1 MASQPT
7 ATAIAFPE
15 RTFVPGRSASLSS
28 QIIADVRDALFAKK
42 LKPGDVLGTESEFAA
57 RYGVSRIVARDAL
70 RTLQGLGI
78 AEIRMGKGGGARVAR
93 GNPRL
98 FAEALAVQLD
108 LTGVSAAE
116 IMDAQRAIE
125 CHAAELAA
133 ENATAADVA
142 RMQQLIA
149 DAEANVGEAARF
161 TELGAEFHLA
171 VAEASHN
178 RVLVVQLISLQHV
191 SWPRRNP
198 MLNVKVAQRVNA
210 VHRELLALIEMRDA
224 AGARRLMD
232 DHVKMIRSRRV
243 SDNSKASPASFRGTS
258 KSASTRAFPA
268 QGTRTRNLGLP
279 RGAEGSGFR
288 VRSFGPS
295 RNDDGEGGSDCC

>member
-1 MASQPT
+1 MVAQPQSL
-7 ATAIAFPE
+7 AAKLPGRIF
-15 RTFVPGRSASLSS
+15 FPGRSASLSS

-42 LKPGDVLGTESEFAA
+42 LKPGDVLGTENEFAE

-70 RTLQGLGI
+70 RTLEALGI

-108 LTGVSAAE
+108 LTGVSVAE

-125 CHAAELAA
+125 CLAAELAA
-133 ENATAADVA
+133 ENATDADIA
-142 RMQQLIA
+142 KLKLLLA
-149 DAEANVGEAARF
+149 DAEANVHDVER
-161 TELGAEFHLA
+161 TTQLGAEFHLA

-198 MLNVKVAQRVNA
+198 TLTSKVARRILD
-210 VHRELLALIEMRDA
+210 VHKELLALIEIRDA
-224 AGARRLMD
+224 AGARKLMD
-232 DHVKMIRSRRV
+232 DHVKMIRTRRV
-243 SDNSKASPASFRGTS
+243 TEVAKRTPQPLGSRSRGS
-258 KSASTRAFPA
+258 
-268 QGTRTRNLGLP
+268 
-279 RGAEGSGFR
+279 EGKLR
-288 VRSFGPS
+288 I
-295 RNDDGEGGSDCC
+295 DDGSDEIDCC